1 MCQMSSLIDFPMW
14 LQEQLDKRNWRVS
27 DLAKRS
33 RKSDAA
39 VSRILH
45 GERNADPDTLV
56 AFANALNISPIL
68 MFRKAKLLP
77 PGPEDEATFED
88 WEHLLKQMSP
98 EDQEEMRQIA
108 EMKIE
113 RRAREQSLK
122 SLKSKTAK

>member
-1 MCQMSSLIDFPMW
+1 MSSLIDFPLW

-33 RKSDAA
+33 HKSDAA

-56 AFANALNISPIL
+56 AFANALNISPIF

-77 PGPEDEATFED
+77 QGPEDDATFED
-88 WEHLLKQMSP
+88 WQYLLNQMSP

-113 RRAREQSLK
+113 RRQKEQALK
-122 SLKSKTAK
+122 SLKTKRAP